1 MRALT
6 PPQYDG
12 NDGHDGGGHARPAVH
27 DLIGVGF
34 GPSNLALAVAVEE
47 HNAHVAEDRR
57 LTALFLEKQAAFGW
71 HRGMLVDGATMQV
84 SFLKDL
90 VTMRNPTSDF
100 SFVSYLHGIGRLVE
114 FINHKVFFPLRAE
127 FHGYLEWAAARV
139 EHLVRY
145 HAQVTAVRP
154 VLSDDGRITAYDVVV
169 GEGDT
174 EQRYRARNV
183 ILAPGLTP
191 RMPDGVAVS
200 ARVWHNAR
208 LVPNVAA
215 TDPATVRTAVV
226 VGAGQSAAETADYL
240 HRRFPDADVH
250 AVFARFGYSPA
261 DDSPFANRIFDPES
275 VDQFYEAP
283 DDVKELLTE
292 YHRNTN
298 YSVVDGDLITELYRR
313 VYEERVAGR
322 QRLFIRHA
330 SRVVELRDGDDGT
343 DVDVEF
349 LPTGK
354 TETIR
359 ADVVVYATGYL
370 PGDALELV
378 EGAEALGVYDADG
391 RPRLGR
397 DYRVATETPAAAG
410 LYLQGPTEHTHGI
423 GSTLLSNI
431 AVRAGEIVSS
441 VAEHLGRGPGNA
453 PAGTAASNGRTADA
467 LVVPGQASRGQVAG
481 GTGTS
486 EPDLALTRRS

>member
-1 MRALT
+1 M
-6 PPQYDG
+6 
-12 NDGHDGGGHARPAVH
+12 H

-57 LTALFLEKQAAFGW
+57 IKALFLEKQPAFGW

-114 FINHKVFFPLRAE
+114 FINHKVFFPLRVE
-127 FHGYLEWAAARV
+127 FHGYLEWAASRV
-139 EHLVRY
+139 DHQVRY
-145 HAQVTAVRP
+145 NAHVTAVRP
-154 VLSDDGRITAYDVVV
+154 VRSEDGRVTAYDVVV

-174 EQRYRARNV
+174 EVRHRARNV
-183 ILAPGLTP
+183 VLAPGLSP
-191 RMPDGVAVS
+191 RLPDGVVAS
-200 ARVWHNAR
+200 ERVWHNAR

-215 TDPATVRTAVV
+215 TDPARVRTAVV

-240 HRRFPDADVH
+240 HRRFPEADVH

-261 DDSPFANRIFDPES
+261 DDSPFANRIFDPDA

-283 DDVKELLTE
+283 DEVKELLTD

-322 QRLFIRHA
+322 QRLYIRHA
-330 SRVVELRDGDDGT
+330 SRVVELRDGGEGT

-354 TETIR
+354 TETLR

-370 PGDALELV
+370 PGDALALV
-378 EGAEALGVYDADG
+378 EGAEAVCAYDADG

-397 DYRVATETPAAAG
+397 DYRVVTEKPSAAG
-410 LYLQGPTEHTHGI
+410 IYLQGPTEHTHGI

-431 AVRAGEIVSS
+431 AVRAGEILAS
-441 VAEHLGRGPGNA
+441 VGEHLGRGTG
-453 PAGTAASNGRTADA
+453 SNGRA
-467 LVVPGQASRGQVAG
+467 VPGVPGQASRGAG
-481 GTGTS
+481 GN
-486 EPDLALTRRS
+486 EDPQQDLALTRRS

>member
-1 MRALT
+1 MT

-12 NDGHDGGGHARPAVH
+12 YDGHDGGGHAQQAVY

-47 HNAHVAEDRR
+47 HNAHLADEQR
-57 LTALFLEKQAAFGW
+57 LNALFLEKQPAFGW

-100 SFVSYLHGIGRLVE
+100 SFVSYLHGIGRLVD

-127 FHGYLEWAAARV
+127 FHGYLEWAASRV
-139 EHLVRY
+139 AHQVRY
-145 HAQVTAVRP
+145 NAEVTAVRP
-154 VLSDDGRITAYDVVV
+154 VRGEDGRITAYDVVV

-174 EQRYRARNV
+174 ERRHRARNV
-183 ILAPGLTP
+183 VLAPGLRP

-200 ARVWHNAR
+200 PRVWHNAR

-215 TDPATVRTAVV
+215 TDPASVRTAVV
-226 VGAGQSAAETADYL
+226 VGAGQSAAESADYL
-240 HRRFPDADVH
+240 HRRFPDAEVH
-250 AVFARFGYSPA
+250 AVFTRFGYSPA
-261 DDSPFANRIFDPES
+261 DDSPFANRIFDPQA
-275 VDQFYEAP
+275 VDQYYEAP
-283 DDVKELLTE
+283 DEVKELLTD

-313 VYEERVAGR
+313 VYEERVVGR
-322 QRLFIRHA
+322 PRLHIRHA
-330 SRVVELRDGDDGT
+330 SRVVEVRDGEAGT

-354 TETIR
+354 TETIC

-370 PGDALELV
+370 PGDALGLV
-378 EGAEALGVYDADG
+378 EGANQACVHDADG

-397 DYRVATETPAAAG
+397 DYRVVTEPPTAAG
-410 LYLQGPTEHTHGI
+410 IYLQGPTEHSHGI

-431 AVRAGEIVSS
+431 AVRAGEILASVS
-441 VAEHLGRGPGNA
+441 EHLG
-453 PAGTAASNGRTADA
+453 D
-467 LVVPGQASRGQVAG
+467 
-481 GTGTS
+481 GTGTVGADDR
-486 EPDLALTRRS
+486 EGALRRGQAVPAQPTPEQATADNNEGPHQDLALTRRS